1 MYPFA
6 CVEPLCS
13 TTSEFT
19 EQCTDQCVVVA
30 CTDPE
35 HPEAICH
42 PGEHVHCD
50 LVCDSSANCTD
61 CNGFDAFL
69 QCCTDYHSY
78 LAEPRPFDQCEWSI
92 DDWCK
97 SVAPNVVPPL
107 PPPQPVYSSPSMIP
121 CMWGECK
128 ASFAS
133 LSELVGHVNLEHL
146 RQPLFLSNTPETD
159 PLPCLWQ
166 NCDLSWS
173 PECIASS
180 STASEFDSLRAAL
193 ETHLL
198 QDHLGLKDHP
208 LGRQQ
213 AIASQATPSPTETPP
228 IISSTSHICA
238 SSTHICRWQSCGK
251 SFESCDALTAHITT
265 THVGSGKT
273 QYECFW
279 EGCQRHGEHGFS
291 SKQKICRHVQSHT
304 GHRPFQCK
312 ICQQNFSE
320 AATLQQHMRRHT
332 QEKPYICDFPGCGK
346 SFAITGA
353 LTIHKR
359 THNGHKPFKCT
370 YCERAFAE
378 SSNLSKHLRTHTG
391 ARPYTC
397 AEPNCGKSFARP
409 DQLSRHMGVHQKK
422 AAR

>member
-1 MYPFA
+1 MLSPFA
-6 CVEPLCS
+6 PRANSPNSARTSASSSPAQIQS
-13 TTSEFT
+13 TQRLSATQENMFT
-19 EQCTDQCVVVA
+19 V
-30 CTDPE
+30 
-35 HPEAICH
+35 I
-42 PGEHVHCD
+42 
-50 LVCDSSANCTD
+50 SSAIAQPIAQIAMALTHLFVHPSP
-61 CNGFDAFL
+61 GFLCLFSDRL
-69 QCCTDYHSY
+69 IKLRCCTDYHSY
-78 LAEPRPFDQCEWSI
+78 LSEPRPFDQCDWSI

-97 SVAPNVVPPL
+97 SVTPNVVPPL
-107 PPPQPVYSSPSMIP
+107 PPTQPVYSSPFMIP

-133 LSELVGHVNLEHL
+133 LGELVGHVNLEHL
-146 RQPLFLSNTPETD
+146 RQPTFLNNTPEAD

-213 AIASQATPSPTETPP
+213 AIASQAAPSPTEISPT
-228 IISSTSHICA
+228 ISSASHFCA
-238 SSTHICRWQSCGK
+238 SSTHICRWQSCGM

-291 SKQKICRHVQSHT
+291 SKQKICRHVQVSPSFPPKKLFLMLVPSFSRT
-304 GHRPFQCK
+304 PGIDPSSVKFVNKTSRKPRPSNSTCGGTHRRVSYNCTVYLIAPLTRRR
-312 ICQQNFSE
+312 
-320 AATLQQHMRRHT
+320 TLCM
-332 QEKPYICDFPGCGK
+332 
-346 SFAITGA
+346 
-353 LTIHKR
+353 
-359 THNGHKPFKCT
+359 
-370 YCERAFAE
+370 
-378 SSNLSKHLRTHTG
+378 
-391 ARPYTC
+391 
-397 AEPNCGKSFARP
+397 
-409 DQLSRHMGVHQKK
+409 
-422 AAR
+422 

>member
-1 MYPFA
+1 MA
-6 CVEPLCS
+6 LTPLFVHPSPGFLCLFS
-13 TTSEFT
+13 
-19 EQCTDQCVVVA
+19 
-30 CTDPE
+30 DPL
-35 HPEAICH
+35 IK
-42 PGEHVHCD
+42 
-50 LVCDSSANCTD
+50 
-61 CNGFDAFL
+61 L

-78 LAEPRPFDQCEWSI
+78 LSEPRPFDQCDWNI

-97 SVAPNVVPPL
+97 FVTPNVVPLL
-107 PPPQPVYSSPSMIP
+107 PPTQPVYSSPSMIP

-133 LSELVGHVNLEHL
+133 LSELVGHVDLQHL
-146 RQPLFLSNTPETD
+146 RQPTFLSNTLETD

-180 STASEFDSLRAAL
+180 STASEFNGLRAAL

-208 LGRQQ
+208 LGRQ
-213 AIASQATPSPTETPP
+213 AIASQAAPSPTEIPP
-228 IISSTSHICA
+228 IISSTSHFCA
-238 SSTHICRWQSCGK
+238 SSTHFCRWQSCGK

-265 THVGSGKT
+265 THVGGGKT

-291 SKQKICRHVQSHT
+291 SKQKICRHVQVSRSFSKKIILSNAGSVFQSHT

-312 ICQQNFSE
+312 ICQQYFSE

-332 QEKPYICDFPGCGK
+332 QESELQLYGLPRIAP
-346 SFAITGA
+346 
-353 LTIHKR
+353 LTRRR
-359 THNGHKPFKCT
+359 TLC
-370 YCERAFAE
+370 
-378 SSNLSKHLRTHTG
+378 
-391 ARPYTC
+391 
-397 AEPNCGKSFARP
+397 
-409 DQLSRHMGVHQKK
+409 M
-422 AAR
+422 